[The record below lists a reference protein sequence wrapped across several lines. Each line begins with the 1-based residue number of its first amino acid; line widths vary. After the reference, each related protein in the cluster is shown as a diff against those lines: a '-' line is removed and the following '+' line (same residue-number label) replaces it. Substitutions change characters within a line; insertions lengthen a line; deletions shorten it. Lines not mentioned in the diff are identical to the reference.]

1 MVTGLSLT
9 AILILLGVILPA
21 WRSIKK
27 TTDETYQLRLYL
39 EKKYE
44 QSLQAHIS
52 RQKIKEIK
60 EGAAAFPAHIFK
72 VGDELK
78 LITELENLAAKNNV
92 AQQVLTNNLD
102 KITNN
107 QAVLTLRVAG
117 NYHNILRYIASIDS
131 MEYFINI
138 DQIQM
143 NPTYDRFSGKIEGIS
158 IDINL
163 RLYAGI

>member
-1 MVTGLSLT
+1 MVAGLGATALLISLG
-9 AILILLGVILPA
+9 IILPA

-60 EGAAAFPAHIFK
+60 EGAAAFPAHVFK

-92 AQQVLTNNLD
+92 AQQVGASNLD
-102 KITNN
+102 KITDN
-107 QAVLTLRVAG
+107 QALLSLRLAG
-117 NYHNILRYIASIDS
+117 SYQNILNYISSIDS
-131 MEYFINI
+131 MDYFINI

-143 NPTYDRFSGKIEGIS
+143 TPAYDRSSGKIEGIG
-158 IDINL
+158 IDISL